1 PMNLRPFS
9 TVVGLFGPRREFV
22 GGRLAAYR
30 LLKDLEDTA
39 SRDTHTEAGAEAGAG
54 PLSSSSNMARSGST
68 SHRDHARSG
77 LPVPPVP
84 ANGAEY
90 RPHLG
95 RVGADGPE
103 IPKEEPHV

>member
-1 PMNLRPFS
+1 MTLRS
-9 TVVGLFGPRREFV
+9 RSSVVGLFGDRKPFV
-22 GGRLAAYR
+22 AGRLAAYR

-68 SHRDHARSG
+68 SHREHARSG
-77 LPVPPVP
+77 PSVSTAS
-84 ANGAEY
+84 ANGVDY
-90 RPHLG
+90 RPLLG
-95 RVGADGPE
+95 RVGTDGPE

>member
-1 PMNLRPFS
+1 MTLRPRS
-9 TVVGLFGPRREFV
+9 TVVGLFGDRRPYAA
-22 GGRLAAYR
+22 GRLAAYR

-54 PLSSSSNMARSGST
+54 PLSSSNMARSGST
-68 SHRDHARSG
+68 SHWEHARSG

-95 RVGADGPE
+95 RVGADRPE

>member
-1 PMNLRPFS
+1 MTLRSRS
-9 TVVGLFGPRREFV
+9 TVVGLFGDRKPFV
-22 GGRLAAYR
+22 AGRLAAYR

-39 SRDTHTEAGAEAGAG
+39 SPDMEAGVEVGAG
-54 PLSSSSNMARSGST
+54 PLSSSTMARSGST
-68 SHRDHARSG
+68 SHREHAKSG

-95 RVGADGPE
+95 RVGADRPE